1 MNRIIITLLLALAP
15 LFSQAQNFEKYE
27 NMKDVDAMVMTSKMF
42 KMLAKVDLSESDPE
56 AQEYMKLIENLDRI
70 QIYKSSNP
78 DVMQKMATDVQA
90 YLQKGSLEELMRV
103 KDDGQNIKFYSVP
116 GKNDNYVKELF
127 MYLQGSNSNKPMTVI
142 LSITGDIDLS
152 QLSKLTAD
160 LKVPGAEKLKD
171 ANKNPNIMTLI
182 KKTNSIIQYSGNHC
196 LPER

>member
-103 KDDGQNIKFYSVP
+103 KDDGQNIKFY
-116 GKNDNYVKELF
+116 
-127 MYLQGSNSNKPMTVI
+127 
-142 LSITGDIDLS
+142 
-152 QLSKLTAD
+152 
-160 LKVPGAEKLKD
+160 
-171 ANKNPNIMTLI
+171 
-182 KKTNSIIQYSGNHC
+182 
-196 LPER
+196 